1 MMQQPPYAINQ
12 YSTQPQFLYAQPAYP
27 QYVQQQP
34 PTSHP
39 FGEPANYQYN
49 DRPPMDTRSTSQQ
62 SHRSNRS
69 HHSRHSSR
77 YDDEDD
83 LDDDDDSAYSSNSE
97 ARRRRERKHH
107 HHHHSKSKKS
117 KDDYH
122 RPTLGD
128 SMFAAFD
135 TVKSAMSGRDKS

>member
-1 MMQQPPYAINQ
+1 M
-12 YSTQPQFLYAQPAYP
+12 QPQLLQPQPGYPP
-27 QYVQQQP
+27 QYVQQQA

-39 FGEPANYQYN
+39 FGEPANYPYN
-49 DRPPMDTRSTSQQ
+49 DRPPMDTRSVSQH

-69 HHSRHSSR
+69 RHSRHSSR

-83 LDDDDDSAYSSNSE
+83 LSDDDDDDSAYSSNSE
-97 ARRRRERKHH
+97 ARRRRERKQHH